1 MLGAT
6 LVLEDESGFSLVSP
20 LKGTWAPRGQ
30 TPVIRTQISHH
41 QRINAVGALLVS
53 PGGQCLRLFS
63 RLQRKNI
70 NGKHVVAILKKL
82 LRTIKGPIVLVW
94 DNHPI
99 HVRKLVKA
107 FIAQQP
113 RLHVFYFPS
122 YAPELNPV
130 EGVWTQAKEAT
141 AGSAPYHLQELHRN
155 VYTAIKHIANSPR
168 LLRACFRIAKLPRT
182 KWTK

>member
-1 MLGAT
+1 MGAT
-6 LVLEDESGFSLVSP
+6 LAFEDESGFSLVSP

-41 QRINAVGALLVS
+41 QRINALGALLVT
-53 PGGQCLRLFS
+53 PGGRCLRLFS

-70 NGKHVVAILKKL
+70 NGKHVLAFLKKL
-82 LRTIKGPIVLVW
+82 LRTLKGQIVLVW

-130 EGVWTQAKEAT
+130 EGVWTQAKEST
-141 AGSAPYHLQELHRN
+141 AGSAPHHLQELHRN
-155 VYTAIKHIANSPR
+155 VYAAIKRTADSPQR
-168 LLRACFRIAKLPRT
+168 LRACFRISKLPRI
-182 KWTK
+182 KWIK

>member
-1 MLGAT
+1 LGAT
-6 LVLEDESGFSLVSP
+6 LAFEDESGFSLVSA
-20 LKGTWAPRGQ
+20 LKHTWAPQGQ

-41 QRINAVGALLVS
+41 QRVNALGALLVT
-53 PGGQCLRLFS
+53 PGGRCLRLLS

-70 NGKHVVAILKKL
+70 NGKHVVAFLKKL
-82 LRTIKGPIVLVW
+82 LGAIKGQIALVW

-107 FIAQQP
+107 FITQHP
-113 RLHVFYFPS
+113 RLHVFYFPA

-141 AGSAPYHLQELHRN
+141 AGSAPHHVQELHRN
-155 VYTAIKHIANSPR
+155 VYAVLKHIANSPR
-168 LLRACFRIAKLPRT
+168 RLRACFRISKLPPI
-182 KWTK
+182 KWIR

>member
-1 MLGAT
+1 MF
-6 LVLEDESGFSLVSP
+6 EDESGFSLVSP

-41 QRINAVGALLVS
+41 QRINALGVLLVS
-53 PGGQCLRLFS
+53 PGGRCLRLFS

-70 NGKHVVAILKKL
+70 NGKHVVAFLKKL
-82 LRTIKGPIVLVW
+82 LRTIKGSIVLVW

-141 AGSAPYHLQELHRN
+141 AGSAPHHLQELHRN
-155 VYTAIKHIANSPR
+155 VYAAIQHIANSPR

-182 KWTK
+182 KWIK

>member
-1 MLGAT
+1 MGAT
-6 LVLEDESGFSLVSP
+6 LAFEDESGFSLVSP

-41 QRINAVGALLVS
+41 QRINALGALLVT
-53 PGGQCLRLFS
+53 PGGRCLRLFS

-70 NGKHVVAILKKL
+70 NGKHVLAFLKKL
-82 LRTIKGPIVLVW
+82 LRTLKGQIVLVW

-130 EGVWTQAKEAT
+130 EGVWTQAKEFT
-141 AGSAPYHLQELHRN
+141 AGSAPHDVQELHRN
-155 VYTAIKHIANSPR
+155 VYAAIKRTADSPQR
-168 LLRACFRIAKLPRT
+168 LRACFRISKLPRI
-182 KWTK
+182 KWIK

>member
-1 MLGAT
+1 LIF
-6 LVLEDESGFSLVSP
+6 EDESGFSLVSP

-30 TPVIRTQISHH
+30 TPVIRTQISHY
-41 QRINAVGALLVS
+41 QRVNALGALLVT
-53 PGGQCLRLFS
+53 PTGRRLRLFS

-70 NGKHVVAILKKL
+70 NGKHVVAFLKKL
-82 LRTIKGPIVLVW
+82 LRTIKGPIVWVW

-107 FIAQQP
+107 FIAQHP

-130 EGVWTQAKEAT
+130 EGIWTQAKAST
-141 AGSAPYHLQELHRN
+141 AGSAPHDVQALHRN
-155 VYTAIKHIANSPR
+155 VYAAIKHTANSPGR
-168 LLRACFRIAKLPRT
+168 LRACFRISKLPPIKRIT
-182 KWTK
+182 